1 MAIPAIPATDFVW
14 VPARGRI
21 EVGLWSVMNKQPD
34 DDREVLSITDVPESH
49 TDEMHRRM
57 VKYSLA
63 MGIRLACLL
72 LFFFIDGW
80 ARWLFVAGAVFLPW
94 IAVVIANGGSDQS
107 NLKHS
112 DALLDH
118 APAGELESAEA
129 AAKAAEPV
137 VVPGEI
143 VDEEQEAG
151 TAAGTSAPGEGPE
164 RATGTETVHRRAGPA
179 APVHES
185 YEVFEGNL
193 SPVTKRRKDESA
205 A

>member
-1 MAIPAIPATDFVW
+1 
-14 VPARGRI
+14 
-21 EVGLWSVMNKQPD
+21 MNKQPD

-112 DALLDH
+112 DALLD
-118 APAGELESAEA
+118 PAEA

-164 RATGTETVHRRAGPA
+164 RATGSETVHRRAGPA
-179 APVHES
+179 APVHDS

>member
-1 MAIPAIPATDFVW
+1 
-14 VPARGRI
+14 
-21 EVGLWSVMNKQPD
+21 MNKQPD

-143 VDEEQEAG
+143 VDEEQEPG
-151 TAAGTSAPGEGPE
+151 TAEGPSAPGEE
-164 RATGTETVHRRAGPA
+164 ADRHATGLQRGELLHSQDRLDTIQPGKRLPSPPD
-179 APVHES
+179 PVA
-185 YEVFEGNL
+185 YTRFG
-193 SPVTKRRKDESA
+193 SPL
-205 A
+205 